1 MMSGNGANPVFF
13 NEKKKKK
20 RLDVQNSLPPT
31 PLRLI
36 TSNFHLT
43 PTLSLSKWTSY
54 VYRSFYLTHFM
65 PLVSFLYL
73 LKYQKMRGLLMFSE
87 GITVQW
93 HEIG

>member
-13 NEKKKKK
+13 NEKKK

-43 PTLSLSKWTSY
+43 PTLS
-54 VYRSFYLTHFM
+54 
-65 PLVSFLYL
+65 
-73 LKYQKMRGLLMFSE
+73 QSE
-87 GITVQW
+87 RPMCIVPY
-93 HEIG
+93 I